1 MTTKKKSTGKA
12 KSGMS
17 DESRAAWR
25 ASKSADLGRAAALKK
40 LVATPPAP
48 ATTKAP
54 KAASPKRAHPA
65 PNDATKS
72 ATVHEG
78 KAFRPDG
85 TEVLVTVP
93 GDEPANPTASGTPAE
108 VPVQGPEQNGPADKK
123 GKRKQKHER
132 TPGSLKPLARP
143 RADGCLTIAARL
155 LAESTT
161 PLGTKTLIETMASR
175 GLWTSPGGKT
185 PAATLYAAIVREI
198 TTKGKDARFRKADRG
213 LFTAN
218 TITST

>member
-1 MTTKKKSTGKA
+1 MGKQKTTTKA

-40 LVATPPAP
+40 LVATPPSA
-48 ATTKAP
+48 KAP
-54 KAASPKRAHPA
+54 KAATTPAKAPSPKRAHPA
-65 PNDATKS
+65 PNDASTP
-72 ATVHEG
+72 AV
-78 KAFRPDG
+78 A
-85 TEVLVTVP
+85 
-93 GDEPANPTASGTPAE
+93 EPAAAPLGDGNGDAAVATGSNAE
-108 VPVQGPEQNGPADKK
+108 VPVQRDQHEGTAEEQKK
-123 GKRKQKHER
+123 GKAER
-132 TPGSLKPLARP
+132 QRAPKAPKVKTP

-161 PLGTKTLIETMASR
+161 PLGTKALIETMASR

-185 PAATLYAAIVREI
+185 PASTLYAAIVREI

-218 TITST
+218 TPNI

>member
-1 MTTKKKSTGKA
+1 MTTKKKTTGKA

-40 LVATPPAP
+40 LAATPPAP
-48 ATTKAP
+48 KAATKGP

-65 PNDATKS
+65 PNDATTPTT
-72 ATVHEG
+72 AEHVAAGT
-78 KAFRPDG
+78 DG
-85 TEVLVTVP
+85 
-93 GDEPANPTASGTPAE
+93 GNDAASGTPAE
-108 VPVQGPEQNGPADKK
+108 VPVQGQEQNGPAGKK
-123 GKRKQKHER
+123 SKRKQKHEH
-132 TPGSLKPLARP
+132 TPGGLKPLATP

-155 LAESTT
+155 LAESAT

-218 TITST
+218 TPNT

>member
-25 ASKSADLGRAAALKK
+25 ASKSADLGRAAAIKK
-40 LVATPPAP
+40 LAATPPAP
-48 ATTKAP
+48 KATKAP
-54 KAASPKRAHPA
+54 ATPKAAKAPSPKRAHPA
-65 PNDATKS
+65 PNDA
-72 ATVHEG
+72 
-78 KAFRPDG
+78 
-85 TEVLVTVP
+85 
-93 GDEPANPTASGTPAE
+93 ASGAPAE

-123 GKRKQKHER
+123 SKRKQKHEH
-132 TPGSLKPLARP
+132 TPGSLKPLATP

-155 LAESTT
+155 LAESATT
-161 PLGTKTLIETMASR
+161 LGTKALIETMASR

-213 LFTAN
+213 LFAAN
-218 TITST
+218 TPST

>member
-1 MTTKKKSTGKA
+1 MGKQKTTTKA

-48 ATTKAP
+48 KAATKAP

-65 PNDATKS
+65 PKDATTP
-72 ATVHEG
+72 AVAETVAAPLG
-78 KAFRPDG
+78 DG
-85 TEVLVTVP
+85 S
-93 GDEPANPTASGTPAE
+93 GDAAVASGSNAE
-108 VPVQGPEQNGPADKK
+108 VPVQSDQHEGKAEEQKNGKT
-123 GKRKQKHER
+123 ER
-132 TPGSLKPLARP
+132 QRAPKAPKVKTP

-161 PLGTKTLIETMASR
+161 PLGTKALIETMASR

-218 TITST
+218 APNT